1 MVKLASLG
9 NSRYLLPCHQNN
21 EQGLVWFVAFKKQ
34 KTQKI
39 EEEGCVF
46 DLSIQTHNCFQL
58 EHTVILVWG
67 SGKAVAPVKEKM
79 LLGITWAPSQALLKL
94 LKFVSHKIC
103 SHLHFILAENLIW
116 KQISSSSL
124 FTSEHNEWAL
134 AVNAYFIHR
143 IRQSWSKVNSPGI
156 GHYDGWE
163 IQNADRVFLRF
174 CFFHASGFRNVNCAW
189 LWSLLGYFCIYVAD
203 LRFMCSSTPTELD

>member
-58 EHTVILVWG
+58 EHTVIVVWG

-79 LLGITWAPSQALLKL
+79 LLGITRAPSQALLKL

-124 FTSEHNEWAL
+124 FTSEHNALKSFSSQRIFHPPDQAELVQSKLSWNWAL
-134 AVNAYFIHR
+134 WWMRDSECWQGFSAFLFLPCLRVQKCELCMAVVTSR
-143 IRQSWSKVNSPGI
+143 IFLYLRSWS
-156 GHYDGWE
+156 
-163 IQNADRVFLRF
+163 
-174 CFFHASGFRNVNCAW
+174 
-189 LWSLLGYFCIYVAD
+189 
-203 LRFMCSSTPTELD
+203 